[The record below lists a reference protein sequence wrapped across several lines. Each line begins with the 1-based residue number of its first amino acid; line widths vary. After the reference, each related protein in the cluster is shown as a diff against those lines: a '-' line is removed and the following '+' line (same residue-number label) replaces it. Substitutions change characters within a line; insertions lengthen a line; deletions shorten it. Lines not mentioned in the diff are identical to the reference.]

1 MLCPNS
7 TAVANLD
14 AYSVVLLFPNIETGI
29 GAVATMVVSPS
40 TPNNTPITESFSP
53 VSNSC
58 PTSNPWPAS
67 LCPTPGAPF
76 YVGQGGQAGVWVN
89 GVLYTFGPVYPG
101 LANTFYDQ
109 HTATSTTS
117 WLDST
122 GTRTCTA
129 VCRQTYSCTGIWI
142 GTHTVTLTFIKA
154 RIDGINVTETDVSKQ

>member
-1 MLCPNS
+1 VLCPNS

-101 LANTFYDQ
+101 QPNTFYDQ
-109 HTATSTTS
+109 HTITSNVS
-117 WLDST
+117 LLDYS
-122 GTRTCTA
+122 GIRTCTA
-129 VCRQTYSCTGIWI
+129 VCTQTYTCSGVPV
-142 GTHTVTLTFIKA
+142 GTHTITFTFIKA
-154 RIDGINVTETDVSKQ
+154 GINGTHVTDTEVSKQ